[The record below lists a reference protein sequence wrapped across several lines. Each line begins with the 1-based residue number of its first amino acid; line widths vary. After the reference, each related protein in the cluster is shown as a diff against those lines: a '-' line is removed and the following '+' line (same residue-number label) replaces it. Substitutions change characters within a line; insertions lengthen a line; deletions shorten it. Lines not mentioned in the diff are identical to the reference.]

1 MYFSDR
7 ESQLKACETYSQRRR
22 QAAALY
28 PIVSKVL
35 RDFDGK
41 IYNVRLERAL
51 QEAAQPEHIYCQKRY
66 KFIEI
71 YAYIGTDTFT
81 LCQINQD
88 DLTDGK
94 RIPAEKMIES
104 AQNKRESLLKEAANM
119 DYFAANID
127 GIKKQLDDLKKAYNA
142 ILENIPY
149 TAQDILNVK
158 RMW

>member
-7 ESQLKACETYSQRRR
+7 KSQIKACETYSQRRR
-22 QAAALY
+22 QAAGLY
-28 PIVSKVL
+28 PIISKVL

-104 AQNKRESLLKEAANM
+104 AQERRENLLKEAAKM

-127 GIKKQLDDLKKAYNA
+127 GIKEQLNDLKKAYNA